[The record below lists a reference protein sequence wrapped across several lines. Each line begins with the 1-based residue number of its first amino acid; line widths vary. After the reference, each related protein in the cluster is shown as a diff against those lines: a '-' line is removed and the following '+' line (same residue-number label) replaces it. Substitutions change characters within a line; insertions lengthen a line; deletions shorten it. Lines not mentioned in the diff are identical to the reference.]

1 MRINFEFS
9 LLNLNRF
16 LFWKSSEMSGIFSF
30 IFSLT
35 DMISLWV
42 GPELISNYGC
52 VFLRSIKQNCCLT
65 ILFFLMDPHPPLEV
79 LLQGG
84 TANVAILTE
93 AHHVP
98 FTSVDTLMCATF
110 PDAGV
115 LTPEFSVCRVGSP
128 NKLACQPHQYSFLK
142 TSRSPTSKT
151 IILFPLTSIYLQQM

>member
-1 MRINFEFS
+1 
-9 LLNLNRF
+9 
-16 LFWKSSEMSGIFSF
+16 
-30 IFSLT
+30 
-35 DMISLWV
+35 
-42 GPELISNYGC
+42 
-52 VFLRSIKQNCCLT
+52 
-65 ILFFLMDPHPPLEV
+65 MDPHPPLEV

-128 NKLACQPHQYSFLK
+128 NKLACQAPPVQLPQDQPFSH
-142 TSRSPTSKT
+142 
-151 IILFPLTSIYLQQM
+151 LQNDNFISTNINLSTANVTPSDVYVRM